1 MLADIPRQ
9 LRLNLYSL
17 PVVAAST
24 VIFCIGLFVYLQNRK
39 SSVNASFFVICL
51 CVNLWLYGISFMYS
65 LTNPDTALFVY
76 KTIVFA
82 GVAFIAPGVY
92 CFSVIWLKLYEK
104 QKVFV
109 KAALLGGAFFYIA
122 GATTNVSI
130 VGIYSYFW
138 GYYPHYGLL
147 NYIFLAFFFGY
158 FFFAFFN
165 FVQAYQKETDPSR
178 KTQIK
183 FIAIAFLISFTGSV
197 DYIPKLFYIPIY
209 PVGYISVFLWIM
221 TVAYSIVK
229 YKVMDIETVI
239 HRTILWLVT
248 SLAAVLPIALL
259 FYILG
264 DWLRQ
269 MPVGVFAF
277 FISSLFFVFFFY
289 SKKLQPYI
297 DHFFKMRA
305 LNFDRALAQFNDDLV
320 QLKGLAELS
329 KYIKQTISELLY
341 IDKVQIFLKN
351 DRTQELGRVDTPA
364 EEKNGKLSHDNAF
377 IRWLEREDR
386 LALADF
392 VDLDPHFQE
401 VLSEAK
407 LFFRET
413 GIKMAVPLVLNNELI
428 GLINLG
434 QKANLKPFRS
444 AEISFLSEVRRAVTI
459 AFSNSLR
466 LIEMQESLR
475 RWNEELEE
483 KVKQRTEEL
492 ENIQKQL
499 IQAEKLATMGTLAG
513 GVAHEINNPL
523 TAILTNVQ
531 MLKMDAKGDDLES
544 FLLIEQGAKRCQT
557 IVQKLMKYAR
567 KPAEQDLMKEL
578 DLNAV
583 IQDTLTFL
591 SYQLEQENIKLVKR
605 FGSLHKIKGIPNEL
619 EQVFT
624 NILLNAKDAV
634 KAAKYSGVIEI
645 STYERNGF
653 MCAEI
658 KDDGIGIS
666 KEHLSKVFD
675 PFFTTK
681 DVGKGTGLGLSI
693 TYGIVEKHGGKIEA
707 SSQQGKGS
715 IFTISLPTP

>member
-1 MLADIPRQ
+1 MI
-9 LRLNLYSL
+9 YK
-17 PVVAAST
+17 T
-24 VIFCIGLFVYLQNRK
+24 VI
-39 SSVNASFFVICL
+39 
-51 CVNLWLYGISFMYS
+51 
-65 LTNPDTALFVY
+65 
-76 KTIVFA
+76 FA
-82 GVAFIAPGVY
+82 GVAFIAPCVH

-104 QKVFV
+104 QKLFV
-109 KAALLGGAFFYIA
+109 KIALLGGTFFYIA
-122 GATTNVSI
+122 GLTTNLSI
-130 VGIYSYFW
+130 VGVYRYFW
-138 GYYPHYGLL
+138 GYYPHYGPL
-147 NYIFLAFFFGY
+147 NYVFLVFFFTY
-158 FFFAFFN
+158 FLFAFIN
-165 FVQAYQKETDPSR
+165 FVQAYQKESDPGR

-197 DYIPKLFYIPIY
+197 DYIPKLFYAPIY

-248 SLAAVLPIALL
+248 SLTAVLPVAAL

-264 DWLRQ
+264 DRLRQ
-269 MPVGVFAF
+269 MPVGVFVF
-277 FISSLFFVFFFY
+277 FISSLYFIFFSYF
-289 SKKLQPYI
+289 KTLQPYI

-305 LNFDRALAQFNDDLV
+305 PNVERALVKFNDDLV
-320 QLKGLAELS
+320 QLKGLSDLS
-329 KYIKQTISELLY
+329 KYIKQTIADLLY

-351 DRTQELGRVDTPA
+351 EGVKELHRVDAPA
-364 EEKNGKLSHDNAF
+364 EGRNGKLSYENIF

-386 LALADF
+386 LALVDF
-392 VDLDPHFQE
+392 VDLDPRFQE
-401 VLSEAK
+401 VVTEAK
-407 LFFRET
+407 QFFSEL
-413 GIKMAVPLVLNNELI
+413 GVKMAIPLVLNKELI

-434 QKANLKPFRS
+434 QKANLKPFRT
-444 AEISFLSEVRRAVTI
+444 AEISFLSEVRRAITI
-459 AFSNSLR
+459 ALSNSLR

-483 KVKQRTEEL
+483 KVKLRTEEL

-523 TAILTNVQ
+523 TAVLTNVQ
-531 MLKMDAKGDDLES
+531 MLKMDARENDLES
-544 FLLIEQGAKRCQT
+544 LLLIEQGAKRCQT

-578 DLNAV
+578 DLNNV

-605 FGSLHKIKGIPNEL
+605 FSALHKIKGVPNEL

-624 NILLNAKDAV
+624 NILLNAKDAI
-634 KAAKYSGVIEI
+634 KATKSSGAIEI
-645 STYERNGF
+645 STFERNGLI
-653 MCAEI
+653 CAEI

-666 KEHLSKVFD
+666 KEHISKIFD

-707 SSQQGKGS
+707 SSREGKGS
-715 IFTISLPTP
+715 VFTISLPKP